1 MSYSEEQDIYHGPHD
16 PYDGEL
22 TTPIPI
28 WKEQWFGY
36 SAWPSFFRLLRRLKR
51 TVDGGSFDRDMHVGE
66 QARLSGQ

>member
-1 MSYSEEQDIYHGPHD
+1 MDSMTRMMGSRRLRFRFG
-16 PYDGEL
+16 
-22 TTPIPI
+22 
-28 WKEQWFGY
+28 KQWFGY